1 MAKDNFSGNSD
12 QYALF
17 RPEYPPILVE
27 YICGLVRDPKTAWD
41 CGTGNGQ
48 LAKLL
53 SGKFSK
59 VIATDLSQDQ
69 IKNAFQAKNIEY
81 HTQTAESADFGVQK
95 FDLITVAQAIHWFDF
110 EKFFDV
116 VRKHAHQETIFA
128 VIGYGRVKINPEID
142 SILDKFYFEVIGSY
156 WDKERR
162 YVDDEYKS
170 IPFPFDEINAPAFT
184 IDLEWNIHHFEGYI
198 NTWSAVKHFVK
209 ANGYNPVEGLIGE
222 IRDFWKPNEVKQVCF
237 PILLRIGKVT

>member
-12 QYALF
+12 QYARF
-17 RPEYPPILVE
+17 RPEYPGNLADFI
-27 YICGLVRDPKTAWD
+27 YGLVPDPKTAWD

-59 VIATDLSQDQ
+59 VIATDLSQNQ
-69 IKNAFQAKNIEY
+69 IDNAFKGQNIEY
-81 HTQTAESADFGVQK
+81 QVQAVEIANFGNER

-110 EKFFDV
+110 DRFYDV
-116 VRKHAHQETIFA
+116 VKSHAHTETIFA

-222 IRDFWKPNEVKQVCF
+222 ISNFWKPNKVKQVCF